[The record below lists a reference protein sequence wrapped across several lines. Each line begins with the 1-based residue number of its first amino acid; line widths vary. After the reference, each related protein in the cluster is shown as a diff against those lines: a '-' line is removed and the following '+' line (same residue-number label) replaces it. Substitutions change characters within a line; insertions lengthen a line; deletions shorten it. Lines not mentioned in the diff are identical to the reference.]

1 MQYRFHMFQ
10 GAEVSVDDIKRVYSL
25 FLDESRSSQFLKEYQ
40 EEFMFNDMG
49 ELILWCQND
58 VEVDTAVSQFD
69 NDLYISI
76 S

>member
-49 ELILWCQND
+49 ELILWCQNV

>member
-1 MQYRFHMFQ
+1 
-10 GAEVSVDDIKRVYSL
+10 
-25 FLDESRSSQFLKEYQ
+25 
-40 EEFMFNDMG
+40 MFNDMG
-49 ELILWCQND
+49 ELILWCQNV